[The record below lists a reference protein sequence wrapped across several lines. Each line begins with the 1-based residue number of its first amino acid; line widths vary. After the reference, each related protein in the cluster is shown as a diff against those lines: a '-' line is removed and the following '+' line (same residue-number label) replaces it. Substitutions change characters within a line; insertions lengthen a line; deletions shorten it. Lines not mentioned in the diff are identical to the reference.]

1 MNLSLL
7 TMSVKKELWEF
18 NKLLFWV
25 PIIIIAMMVA
35 APLLQ
40 LMIIEDYQWNGII
53 DGLTRL
59 QNQEVTQEL
68 ARVSFAAISGLF
80 MPFMMVALLIQLY
93 YFLVCLFDERRDMS
107 IYFWRSMPVS
117 DATAISTKLLTGALV
132 IPGIFML
139 AATVT
144 LLLALVLAFIGC
156 IALSVGYDISI
167 WHVWGSLELFTN
179 VSLVWLSLIP
189 FVLWLF
195 PLFAWLMLMSMF
207 ANKAPFLWALLP
219 IIILVLVE
227 AFVVHYFDLNSSFFI
242 QILTDYFGINE
253 DTLQNNFNHEANM
266 RLMPIKVLMSK
277 ISVVAIAVGA
287 GLMYLT
293 YWLRVNRSHA

>member
-144 LLLALVLAFIGC
+144 LVLALVLAFISC

-277 ISVVAIAVGA
+277 ISIVAIAVGA

>member
-144 LLLALVLAFIGC
+144 LVLALVLAFIGC

>member
-59 QNQEVTQEL
+59 QNQEATQEL

-144 LLLALVLAFIGC
+144 LVLALVLAFIGC

-253 DTLQNNFNHEANM
+253 DTLQNNFDHEANM

>member
-1 MNLSLL
+1 
-7 TMSVKKELWEF
+7 
-18 NKLLFWV
+18 
-25 PIIIIAMMVA
+25 
-35 APLLQ
+35 
-40 LMIIEDYQWNGII
+40 
-53 DGLTRL
+53 
-59 QNQEVTQEL
+59 
-68 ARVSFAAISGLF
+68 
-80 MPFMMVALLIQLY
+80 
-93 YFLVCLFDERRDMS
+93 
-107 IYFWRSMPVS
+107 
-117 DATAISTKLLTGALV
+117 
-132 IPGIFML
+132 ML

-144 LLLALVLAFIGC
+144 LVLALVLAFIGC

-253 DTLQNNFNHEANM
+253 DTLQNNFDHEANM

>member
-144 LLLALVLAFIGC
+144 LVLALVLAFIGC
-156 IALSVGYDISI
+156 IALSIGYDISI

>member
-1 MNLSLL
+1 
-7 TMSVKKELWEF
+7 
-18 NKLLFWV
+18 
-25 PIIIIAMMVA
+25 
-35 APLLQ
+35 
-40 LMIIEDYQWNGII
+40 
-53 DGLTRL
+53 
-59 QNQEVTQEL
+59 
-68 ARVSFAAISGLF
+68 

-144 LLLALVLAFIGC
+144 LVLALVLAFIGC

-253 DTLQNNFNHEANM
+253 DTLQNNFDHEANM

>member
-25 PIIIIAMMVA
+25 PIIIMIMMVA

-80 MPFMMVALLIQLY
+80 MPFMMVALLIQVY

-144 LLLALVLAFIGC
+144 LVLALFLALIGC

-179 VSLVWLSLIP
+179 ISLVWLSLIP

-253 DTLQNNFNHEANM
+253 DTLQNNFDHEANM

>member
-25 PIIIIAMMVA
+25 PIIIMIMMVA

-144 LLLALVLAFIGC
+144 LVLALVLAFIGC

>member
-25 PIIIIAMMVA
+25 PIIIMTMMVA

-59 QNQEVTQEL
+59 QNQEATQEL

-80 MPFMMVALLIQLY
+80 MPFMMVALLIQVY

-144 LLLALVLAFIGC
+144 LVLALVLAFIGC

>member
-144 LLLALVLAFIGC
+144 LVLALVLAFIGC

-253 DTLQNNFNHEANM
+253 DTLQNNFDHEANM

>member
-117 DATAISTKLLTGALV
+117 DAAAISTKLLTGALV

-144 LLLALVLAFIGC
+144 LVLALVLAFIGC

-253 DTLQNNFNHEANM
+253 DTLQNNFDHEANM

>member
-18 NKLLFWV
+18 NKLLFWI

-144 LLLALVLAFIGC
+144 LVLALVLAFIGC

-219 IIILVLVE
+219 VIMLVLVE

-253 DTLQNNFNHEANM
+253 DTLQNNFDHEANM

>member
-59 QNQEVTQEL
+59 QNQEATQEL

-80 MPFMMVALLIQLY
+80 MPFMMVALLIQVY

-144 LLLALVLAFIGC
+144 LVLALVLAFIGC

-253 DTLQNNFNHEANM
+253 DTLQNNFDHEANM

>member
-25 PIIIIAMMVA
+25 PIIIMIMMVA

-80 MPFMMVALLIQLY
+80 MPFMMVALLIQVY

-144 LLLALVLAFIGC
+144 LVLALFLALIGC

-179 VSLVWLSLIP
+179 ISLVWLSLIP

>member
-144 LLLALVLAFIGC
+144 LVLALALAFIGC

-219 IIILVLVE
+219 VIMLVLVE

-253 DTLQNNFNHEANM
+253 DTLQNNFDHEANM

>member
-7 TMSVKKELWEF
+7 TMSAKKELWEF

-25 PIIIIAMMVA
+25 PIIIMTMMVA

-40 LMIIEDYQWNGII
+40 LMIIEDYQWNGLLNFLTQLQHRSL
-53 DGLTRL
+53 DEGLA
-59 QNQEVTQEL
+59 QF
-68 ARVSFAAISGLF
+68 SFAAIQGIF
-80 MPFMMVALLIQLY
+80 IPFMVVALIIQLY

-144 LLLALVLAFIGC
+144 LVLALVLAFIGC

-253 DTLQNNFNHEANM
+253 DTLQNNFDHEANM

>member
-1 MNLSLL
+1 MNISLL

-18 NKLLFWV
+18 NKLLLWV
-25 PIIIIAMMVA
+25 PIIILTMMVA

-40 LMIIEDYQWNGII
+40 LMIIEDYQWNGLLNFLTQLQHRSL
-53 DGLTRL
+53 DEGLA
-59 QNQEVTQEL
+59 QF
-68 ARVSFAAISGLF
+68 SFAAIQGLF
-80 MPFMMVALLIQLY
+80 IPFMVVALIIQLY

-107 IYFWRSMPVS
+107 IYFWRSMPIS
-117 DATAISTKLLTGALV
+117 DAATIGTKLFTGAFV

-144 LLLALVLAFIGC
+144 LLIAILLAAVFCLVL
-156 IALSVGYDISI
+156 SSGYDISL
-167 WHVWGSLELFTN
+167 WHIWGSFDIFSN
-179 VSLVWLSLIP
+179 ISLIWLSLFP

-219 IIILVLVE
+219 IIMLVLVE
-227 AFVVHYFDLNSSFFI
+227 AFIVHYFNFNSSFFI
-242 QILTDYFGINE
+242 QALTDYFGIN
-253 DTLQNNFNHEANM
+253 DNTLRDNFTHESAM
-266 RLMPIKVLMSK
+266 HLMPMKVLMSK
-277 ISVVAIAVGA
+277 VSVIAVAVGA

-293 YWLRVNRSHA
+293 YWLRVNRSHL

>member
-25 PIIIIAMMVA
+25 PIIIIAMMVT

-59 QNQEVTQEL
+59 QNQEATQEL

-80 MPFMMVALLIQLY
+80 MPFMMVALLIQVY

-144 LLLALVLAFIGC
+144 LVLALVLAFIGC

>member
-144 LLLALVLAFIGC
+144 LVLALVLAFISC